1 MASTTC
7 VRPTHPIY
15 YAGIPITVPL
25 KEFNRRSERTAALVA
40 AIDELAPFIEDLEDG
55 LPLVAEDLLISLA
68 AVNQLH
74 IVADKLREEL
84 ALQAA
89 TTLLVRHDLVSEA
102 SGISPSTLR
111 RRLSGI
117 QYIEGGV
124 MGKGGRWQGNAPDLS
139 SVPTFD
145 KL

>member
-1 MASTTC
+1 MASTTG
-7 VRPTHPIY
+7 VRPTTTIDS
-15 YAGIPITVPL
+15 AGLPITVPL

-40 AIDELAPFIEDLEDG
+40 AIDELSPFIEDLEDG

-102 SGISPSTLR
+102 SGISSSTLR

-124 MGKGGRWQGNAPDLS
+124 MGKGGRWRGVAPDLS